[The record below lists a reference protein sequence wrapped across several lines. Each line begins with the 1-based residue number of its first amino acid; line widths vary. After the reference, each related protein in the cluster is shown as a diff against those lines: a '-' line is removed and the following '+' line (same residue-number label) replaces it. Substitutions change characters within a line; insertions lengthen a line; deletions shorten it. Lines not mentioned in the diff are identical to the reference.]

1 VTGGSCQLHKRV
13 ESGPRCVGQPV
24 VRAWRA
30 AMRGMDM
37 MSLNSSFSWQA
48 RNDRLFA
55 RSRSRM
61 VPYPTVAS
69 CQNLRQRR
77 IVASRKI
84 SA

>member
-24 VRAWRA
+24 VRGWRA

-61 VPYPTVAS
+61 VPYCCLMSKPPPTPNR
-69 CQNLRQRR
+69 CLT
-77 IVASRKI
+77 
-84 SA
+84 